1 MKPDE
6 HRHDVIEI
14 NKRRSHRCSFKLEG
28 YILTKRSRVH
38 YTNKGNI
45 MLSIF
50 DIFKVGVGPS
60 SSHTNGP
67 MIAGFQ
73 FLSLIEDI
81 SLVTRIQIDLYGSL
95 ALTGKG
101 HHTDRAVLLGL
112 LGNQPDTINITQA
125 KMDLHTIQQTATLN
139 LAGKKNIPFSHQDD
153 LLFHPQSLPLHENGL
168 TFSVFD
174 QQHRLVAFET
184 YYSIG
189 GGFIATAAQLEH
201 GHAASPINVEF
212 PFTCADDLLNKAQ
225 RNGLSLAGL
234 VLRNELALRDGQEI
248 DRKSEQIWQVM
259 SSCMERGFETE
270 GILEGG
276 LNVTRRAPALLK
288 KLEANASTEQDP
300 LEVMDWINL
309 FAFAVSEENAA
320 GGQVVTS
327 PTNGAAGVI
336 PAVLMYYHRFIRPL
350 DLKQIKDFLA
360 VAGAIG
366 MLYKMNASISGAE
379 VGCQGEIGVSSSMA
393 AAGLTSLRGGS
404 NEQICMAAEIA
415 MEHSLGMTCDP
426 IGGLVQVP
434 CIERN
439 AMGAVKA
446 INASRM
452 ALKRTSKCLIS
463 LDKVIETMFQTG
475 KDMNKKY
482 RETALGGLA
491 LIHLAPPCE

>member
-1 MKPDE
+1 
-6 HRHDVIEI
+6 
-14 NKRRSHRCSFKLEG
+14 
-28 YILTKRSRVH
+28 
-38 YTNKGNI
+38 

-50 DIFKVGVGPS
+50 DIFKIGVGPS

-67 MIAGFQ
+67 MIAGYH
-73 FLSLIEDI
+73 FLSLLNPLER
-81 SLVTRIQIDLYGSL
+81 VKRIQIDLYGSL
-95 ALTGKG
+95 SLTGKG
-101 HHTDRAVLLGL
+101 HHTDKAVILGL
-112 LGNQPDTINITQA
+112 LGNQPDTI
-125 KMDLHTIQQTATLN
+125 KMTSANNALQRALDDGMLMLGGQQEISFDY
-139 LAGKKNIPFSHQDD
+139 AGD
-153 LLFHPQSLPLHENGL
+153 LLFHTSNLPLHENGMTL
-168 TFSVFD
+168 TAFD
-174 QQHRLVAFET
+174 SHGQPIGFET

-189 GGFIATAAQLEH
+189 GGFIATADELEH
-201 GHAASPINVEF
+201 GTKTPKVLVDY
-212 PFTCADDLLNKAQ
+212 PFDSAEALLKKAE
-225 RNGLSLAGL
+225 RHGLSLGGL
-234 VLRNELALRDGQEI
+234 VLRNELAFHTQSEI
-248 DRKSEQIWQVM
+248 DDRADQIWKVM
-259 SSCMERGFETE
+259 SLCMQRGFETE
-270 GILEGG
+270 GILDGG

-288 KLEANASTEQDP
+288 KLEANAKIENDP
-300 LEVMDWINL
+300 MEIMDWINL
-309 FAFAVSEENAA
+309 YAFAVSEENAA

-336 PAVLMYYHRFIRPL
+336 PAVLMYYHRFIHPL
-350 DLKQIKDFLA
+350 DTKQLKDFLA

-366 MLYKMNASISGAE
+366 ILYKTNASISGAE

-404 NEQICMAAEIA
+404 NEQMCIAAEIA

-439 AMGAVKA
+439 AMGAMKA

-463 LDKVIETMFQTG
+463 LDKVIDTMYQTG

-482 RETALGGLA
+482 RETSLGGLA